1 MVPHRDRELIA
12 IVHTH
17 KHPSDSHHHD
27 DSLKEKAKEFI
38 ESHLSDSENSPKIR
52 AEFEYSRDSKPEFNS
67 YDPWLNQD
75 GYKEYIEKHDHHFS
89 RKLAILASSMM
100 ENDNGSEYHATP
112 EGVKAMWSTHGLSLP
127 KTATWGDATYSFN
140 MHYADYFGDPLK
152 TEDEV
157 LRESYK
163 DITDKD
169 GYPGKI
175 FNRWLSDIVY
185 KGISIPWKDV
195 M

>member
-1 MVPHRDRELIA
+1 MGYRNDREPIA
-12 IVHTH
+12 IVHTYKHH
-17 KHPSDSHHHD
+17 KDHHD
-27 DSLKEKAKEFI
+27 SGHVRSGIKDLI
-38 ESHLSDSENSPKIR
+38 ESHLGDHSISPKIK

-100 ENDNGSEYHATP
+100 ENDDGSDYHKSP
-112 EGVKAMWSTHGLSLP
+112 EGVKAMWSNHDMVLP

-152 TEDEV
+152 TEEEV

>member
-1 MVPHRDRELIA
+1 MRPHKDKELIA
-12 IVHTH
+12 VVHTYKSH
-17 KHPSDSHHHD
+17 EEPSGKTHLHSTEELDSGY
-27 DSLKEKAKEFI
+27 K
-38 ESHLSDSENSPKIR
+38 
-52 AEFEYSRDSKPEFNS
+52 KPEFNS

-75 GYKEYIEKHDHHFS
+75 GYKEYIEKYDHHFS
-89 RKLAILASSMM
+89 RKLAIWAIERM
-100 ENDNGSEYHATP
+100 ENDDGSDYHKMP
-112 EGVKAMWSTHGLSLP
+112 EGVKAMWSAHNLILP

-140 MHYADYFGDPLK
+140 MHYADYYGDPLK
-152 TEDEV
+152 TEEEV

-175 FNRWLSDIVY
+175 FNRWLSDIIY
-185 KGISIPWKDV
+185 KGIEVPWKDL